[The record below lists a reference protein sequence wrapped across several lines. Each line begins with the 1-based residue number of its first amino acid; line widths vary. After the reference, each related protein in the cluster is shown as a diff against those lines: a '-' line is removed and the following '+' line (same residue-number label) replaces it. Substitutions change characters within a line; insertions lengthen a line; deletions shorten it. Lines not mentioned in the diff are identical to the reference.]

1 METKIAIQG
10 IKGSFHH
17 QVAQEYFEQEHDLDE
32 CMSFTALVKSLLEN
46 KTQKGVMALE
56 NSIAGSIIPNY
67 ALIDRNNLHI
77 IGEHYL
83 DIHMNLMALKG
94 QKIEDIKEVHSHP
107 MALLQCADFFIQYPH
122 IKLVESADTAESA
135 QRIHKQNII
144 GVAAIA
150 SPIAAKMYDL
160 EILSAGIH
168 TIQSNKTRFVIV
180 KTQNKELPKEETD
193 LKKTSLESQIV
204 NKSVLSHRNETI
216 LTTEKIN
223 KASIK
228 FELDDTPGS
237 LATILNVM
245 NNCKLNL
252 TKIQSMPIIETPFQY
267 SFFVDVI
274 FEKYKHFEKAKKI
287 LELMTTHFKVLGEYK
302 KGIQ

>member
-17 QVAQEYFEQEHDLDE
+17 QVAQEYFEQVDDLDE
-32 CMSFTALVKSLLEN
+32 CMSFDGLVKSLVN
-46 KTQKGVMALE
+46 NHSQKGVMALE

-83 DIHMNLMALKG
+83 DIHMNLMVLKG

-107 MALLQCADFFIQYPH
+107 IALLQCAVFFNQYPH
-122 IKLVESADTAESA
+122 IKLVESGDTAETA
-135 QRIHKQNII
+135 RRIQEQKLTGI
-144 GVAAIA
+144 GAVAA
-150 SPIAAKMYDL
+150 PIAATLYDL
-160 EILSAGIH
+160 EILASGIH

-180 KTQNKELPKEETD
+180 KTTNKELPKE
-193 LKKTSLESQIV
+193 Q
-204 NKSVLSHRNETI
+204 
-216 LTTEKIN
+216 IN

-274 FEKYKHFEKAKKI
+274 FEKYKHYEKAKNI
-287 LELMTTHFKVLGEYK
+287 LALMTTHFKVLGEYK
-302 KGIQ
+302 KGTP

>member
-17 QVAQEYFEQEHDLDE
+17 QVAYEYYQQEHDLDE
-32 CMSFTALVKSLLEN
+32 CMSFDDLVKSLIDS
-46 KTQKGVMALE
+46 KAHKGVMALE

-94 QKIEDIKEVHSHP
+94 QKMEDITEVHSHP
-107 MALLQCADFFIQYPH
+107 IALLQCAVFFSQYPH
-122 IKLVESADTAESA
+122 IKLVESGDTAETA
-135 QRIHKQNII
+135 RRIQEQKLTGIAA
-144 GVAAIA
+144 VAA
-150 SPIAAKMYDL
+150 PIAAKLYDL
-160 EILSAGIH
+160 DILAAGIH
-168 TIQSNKTRFVIV
+168 TVQSNKTRFVIL
-180 KTQNKELPKEETD
+180 KKENKELPIE
-193 LKKTSLESQIV
+193 Q
-204 NKSVLSHRNETI
+204 
-216 LTTEKIN
+216 IN

-228 FELDDTPGS
+228 FELDDTAGS
-237 LATILNVM
+237 LATVLNVM

-252 TKIQSMPIIETPFQY
+252 SKIQSMPIIETPFQY

-274 FEKYKHFEKAKKI
+274 FEKYKHYEKAKNI
-287 LELMTTHFKVLGEYK
+287 LALMTTHFKVLGEYK
-302 KGIQ
+302 NGRL

>member
-17 QVAQEYFEQEHDLDE
+17 QVANDYFSESLELDE
-32 CMSFTALVKSLLEN
+32 CMSFDALVNSLVEN
-46 KTQKGVMALE
+46 KTQKAVMALE

-77 IGEHYL
+77 IGEYYL
-83 DIHMNLMALKG
+83 DIHMNLMVLPG
-94 QKIEDIKEVHSHP
+94 QKMEDIKEVHSHP
-107 MALLQCADFFIQYPH
+107 IALLQCGEFFKNYPH
-122 IKLVESADTAESA
+122 IKLVESGDTAETA
-135 QRIHKQNII
+135 QRIQENQLKNI
-144 GVAAIA
+144 AAVA
-150 SPIAAKMYDL
+150 SPIAAEMFGLD
-160 EILSAGIH
+160 ILASGIH
-168 TIQSNKTRFVIV
+168 TIKSNKTRFVIL
-180 KTQNKELPKEETD
+180 KTQNKVLPKE
-193 LKKTSLESQIV
+193 V
-204 NKSVLSHRNETI
+204 
-216 LTTEKIN
+216 IN

-252 TKIQSMPIIETPFQY
+252 TKIQSMPIIESPFQY
-267 SFFVDVI
+267 SFFVDVV
-274 FEKYKHFEKAKKI
+274 FEKYKHYEKAKSI

-302 KGIQ
+302 NGRKS

>member
-17 QVAQEYFEQEHDLDE
+17 QVAQEYFEQIDDLDE
-32 CMSFTALVKSLLEN
+32 CMSFDGLVKSLVN
-46 KTQKGVMALE
+46 NHSQKGVMALE

-83 DIHMNLMALKG
+83 DIHMNLMVLKG

-107 MALLQCADFFIQYPH
+107 IALLQCAVFFNQFPH
-122 IKLVESADTAESA
+122 IKLVESGDTAETA
-135 QRIHKQNII
+135 RRIQEQKLTGI
-144 GVAAIA
+144 GAVAA
-150 SPIAAKMYDL
+150 PIAATLYDL
-160 EILSAGIH
+160 EILAAGIH

-180 KTQNKELPKEETD
+180 KTTNKELPKE
-193 LKKTSLESQIV
+193 Q
-204 NKSVLSHRNETI
+204 
-216 LTTEKIN
+216 IN

-274 FEKYKHFEKAKKI
+274 FEKYKHYEKAKNI
-287 LELMTTHFKVLGEYK
+287 LALMTTHFKVLGEYK
-302 KGIQ
+302 KGTP

>member
-1 METKIAIQG
+1 MLCKKINKQITVIEIPTRVGIFFFGCMETKIAIQG

-17 QVAQEYFEQEHDLDE
+17 QVAQQYFEQLDGLDE
-32 CMSFTALVKSLLEN
+32 CMSFDDLVKSLIDN
-46 KTQKGVMALE
+46 RSQKGVMALE

-83 DIHMNLMALKG
+83 DIHMNLMVLKG

-107 MALLQCADFFIQYPH
+107 IALLQCAVFFSQYPH
-122 IKLVESADTAESA
+122 IKLVESGDTAETA
-135 QRIHKQNII
+135 QRIQEQQLKGI
-144 GVAAIA
+144 GAVAA
-150 SPIAAKMYDL
+150 PIAADLYDL
-160 EILSAGIH
+160 EILAAGIH
-168 TIQSNKTRFVIV
+168 TVQSNKTRFVIV
-180 KTQNKELPKEETD
+180 KTTNKEWPKD
-193 LKKTSLESQIV
+193 A
-204 NKSVLSHRNETI
+204 
-216 LTTEKIN
+216 IN

-237 LATILNVM
+237 LATVLNVM

-252 TKIQSMPIIETPFQY
+252 TKIQSMPIIDRPFQY

-274 FEKYKHFEKAKKI
+274 FEKYKHYEKAKNI
-287 LELMTTHFKVLGEYK
+287 LALMTTHFKVLGEYK
-302 KGIQ
+302 RGEQ

>member
-1 METKIAIQG
+1 METKKIAIQG

-17 QVAQEYFEQEHDLDE
+17 QVAEEYFQSELLLDE
-32 CMSFTALVKSLLEN
+32 CMSFENLVTSLKEN
-46 KTQKGVMALE
+46 KTDKGVMALE

-67 ALIDRNNLHI
+67 ALIDTNNLHI

-94 QKIEDIKEVHSHP
+94 QQIQDIQEVHSHP
-107 MALLQCADFFIQYPH
+107 IALLQCAVFFKQYPH
-122 IKLVESADTAESA
+122 IKLVESEDTAETA
-135 QRIHKQNII
+135 RRIYDQNLTGI
-144 GVAAIA
+144 AAVA
-150 SPIAAKMYDL
+150 SPTAAKLYDL
-160 EILSAGIH
+160 DILAAGIH
-168 TIQSNKTRFVIV
+168 TVKSNKTRFVILKNV
-180 KTQNKELPKEETD
+180 YKEFPKED
-193 LKKTSLESQIV
+193 
-204 NKSVLSHRNETI
+204 
-216 LTTEKIN
+216 IN

-228 FELDDTPGS
+228 FELDDTAGS

-267 SFFVDVI
+267 SFFVDVV
-274 FEKYKHFEKAKKI
+274 FEKYKHYEKAKKI

-302 KGIQ
+302 KGIS

>member
-17 QVAQEYFEQEHDLDE
+17 QVAATYFEQEHDLDE
-32 CMSFTALVKSLLEN
+32 CMSFDALVKSLMEN
-46 KTQKGVMALE
+46 KAQKGVMALE

-107 MALLQCADFFIQYPH
+107 IALLQCAVFFSQYPH
-122 IKLVESADTAESA
+122 IKLVESGDTAETA
-135 QRIHKQNII
+135 RRIQEQKLAGI
-144 GVAAIA
+144 GAVAA
-150 SPIAAKMYDL
+150 PIAAQLYDL
-160 EILSAGIH
+160 EIISAGIH

-180 KTQNKELPKEETD
+180 KTTNKELPKEE
-193 LKKTSLESQIV
+193 
-204 NKSVLSHRNETI
+204 
-216 LTTEKIN
+216 IN

-237 LATILNVM
+237 LATVLNVM

-274 FEKYKHFEKAKKI
+274 FEKYKHYEKAKNI
-287 LELMTTHFKVLGEYK
+287 LALMTTHFKVLGEYK
-302 KGIQ
+302 KGVQ